1 MLSRRDP
8 LTAPVLGD
16 LPQARF
22 PSINAAGV
30 SKEFY

>member
-1 MLSRRDP
+1 MLSRSVP
-8 LTAPVLGD
+8 LTAPAPGD

-30 SKEFY
+30 PKEFY